1 MGKTSRPKD
10 ASQIQLSSSKITKT
24 KTKRLSENGG
34 RAAPAAAVVKTTTAA
49 AAAAGSAQKQ
59 HAKDEIDA
67 IFAGA
72 KRKAKEKQLQMNA
85 QKTQLKQA
93 AGAAGSAAAQQD
105 AELAQLAGAVDGA
118 RHQVRGAQS
127 TCALCTV
134 FIINMM

>member
-93 AGAAGSAAAQQD
+93 AGAAASQQD
-105 AELAQLAGAVDGA
+105 AELAQLAGAVDGV
-118 RHQVRGAQS
+118 RHQVQEAQS
-127 TCALCTV
+127 TCALYTAI
-134 FIINMM
+134 FISMM

>member
-10 ASQIQLSSSKITKT
+10 ASQIQLSSSKIMKT
-24 KTKRLSENGG
+24 NTKRPSENGG
-34 RAAPAAAVVKTTTAA
+34 RAAPAAAVVKTTVAA
-49 AAAAGSAQKQ
+49 AAA
-59 HAKDEIDA
+59 AKDEIDA